1 MTEEVALHFLSE
13 HVNFHAAPAALADLN
28 LNRLHLTNIEP
39 FTQPS
44 LEFITNRVVIAL
56 EHFKSSERNISFST
70 VKWLK
75 TLSTQCSQMSDSLL
89 TSNVL
94 TTIKKYKLLSKM
106 KNANE
111 PVDFLKK
118 QFPEESNSIFA
129 ESSESSVITTEMS
142 EVITPQSCSQCD
154 KLESKVKQEE
164 CEINRLV
171 KEMKALSARE
181 NILRGELDGNTT
193 ILKEL
198 QKEKQDLE
206 VLAAEDKSLISCLKK
221 EVRKLGSENKK
232 LQEEITHITNTKL
245 YYQRNIEC
253 KKEIKKLQS
262 QISEMSDQN
271 ERLREEL
278 QAENDGNEKL
288 RQKIK
293 NEQQMKSKLKK
304 ERDSAK
310 DKIERC
316 LYSLNTLEEE
326 KELNLKKKFNAYTHN
341 IRELYM
347 SLQGETSIV
356 PAQTSK
362 AVQLVAKHLF
372 DKDIPLQA
380 LPCRKQPLISWMR
393 RTILRSSK

>member
-106 KNANE
+106 NNANDLE
-111 PVDFLKK
+111 DFLKK

-129 ESSESSVITTEMS
+129 ESSESSVNTTEMP
-142 EVITPQSCSQCD
+142 EVIKPQSCSQCD
-154 KLESKVKQEE
+154 KLKSMVKQEE

-181 NILRGELDGNTT
+181 NTLREDLDGNTT

-198 QKEKQDLE
+198 QKEKKDLE
-206 VLAAEDKSLISCLKK
+206 VLAVEDKSLISCFKK

-232 LQEEITHITNTKL
+232 I
-245 YYQRNIEC
+245 
-253 KKEIKKLQS
+253 
-262 QISEMSDQN
+262 
-271 ERLREEL
+271 
-278 QAENDGNEKL
+278 AGGN
-288 RQKIK
+288 
-293 NEQQMKSKLKK
+293 
-304 ERDSAK
+304 
-310 DKIERC
+310 
-316 LYSLNTLEEE
+316 
-326 KELNLKKKFNAYTHN
+326 YTHH
-341 IRELYM
+341 
-347 SLQGETSIV
+347 QH
-356 PAQTSK
+356 K
-362 AVQLVAKHLF
+362 AV
-372 DKDIPLQA
+372 
-380 LPCRKQPLISWMR
+380 LPTKY
-393 RTILRSSK
+393 

>member
-13 HVNFHAAPAALADLN
+13 HVNFHAALAALADLN

-56 EHFKSSERNISFST
+56 EHFKSSERNISFPT

-75 TLSTQCSQMSDSLL
+75 TLSTQCSQMSDPLL

-106 KNANE
+106 KNANDLE
-111 PVDFLKK
+111 DFLKK

-129 ESSESSVITTEMS
+129 ESSESSVNTTEMS

-154 KLESKVKQEE
+154 KLKSKVKQEE

-181 NILRGELDGNTT
+181 NILREDLDGNTT

-232 LQEEITHITNTKL
+232 IAGGNYITNTKL
-245 YYQRNIEC
+245 YYNEILSARKKSRNFNR
-253 KKEIKKLQS
+253 KF
-262 QISEMSDQN
+262 
-271 ERLREEL
+271 
-278 QAENDGNEKL
+278 
-288 RQKIK
+288 QKC
-293 NEQQMKSKLKK
+293 QTRM
-304 ERDSAK
+304 RD
-310 DKIERC
+310 
-316 LYSLNTLEEE
+316 
-326 KELNLKKKFNAYTHN
+326 
-341 IRELYM
+341 
-347 SLQGETSIV
+347 
-356 PAQTSK
+356 
-362 AVQLVAKHLF
+362 
-372 DKDIPLQA
+372 
-380 LPCRKQPLISWMR
+380 
-393 RTILRSSK
+393 